1 MVDITDTPRTKE
13 SCMYGRVVTYK
24 HSEDRDA
31 LEARARAGVI
41 PIVTALPGYI
51 AYGVMVFDDKVVSV
65 SAWESEDHAKA
76 GDAALLDWVKNNSTM
91 QVDSRVA
98 GDFAWLE
105 LA

>member
-1 MVDITDTPRTKE
+1 
-13 SCMYGRVVTYK
+13 MYGRVVTYT

-41 PIVTALPGYI
+41 PIVTALAGYI
-51 AYGVMVFDDKVVSV
+51 AYGVLVLDDKVVSV

-91 QVDSRVA
+91 KVDTRIA